1 MPRPVVPLPEIFVT
15 TPRIAARVSRELRE
29 GRVRKLAPTVYTTN
43 IAEAPE
49 DLVRRHVWQVASLL
63 FPGAVITDRT
73 AFEAGPSI
81 DGSVFLAADTAR
93 EVGLPGVTLRSR
105 KGSGP
110 LPGDTPFLGLH
121 MASRARAYLENMP
134 ASRARKGVAR
144 RLSRAEVEQRL
155 EGDLSRRGEKYV
167 NALRDDARKLASPL
181 GLDGE
186 LEELVA
192 LIGALLG
199 TREGGLRTSVGSA
212 RAAGKPYDP
221 KRLELFLRLHADLL
235 KEAPAHRLEP
245 RRPGEERYLPFFE
258 AYFSNFIEGTE
269 FEVDEAAA
277 IVFNGR
283 IPQDRPEDAY
293 DVLGTFR
300 VVSDR
305 SEMAR
310 TPDTFDDFIEVL
322 RSRHARVME
331 GRRDKSPGAF
341 KATENRAGDTLFV
354 TPELVHGTLARGFEL
369 HRSLPEAFQRA
380 VFMMFLVSEVHPFV
394 DGNGRVA
401 RIMMNA
407 ELVAAEE
414 RRIIVPTVF
423 RSNYLTGLKA
433 LSHNAVT
440 RTLIRSLDFLQR
452 YTLAIDFS
460 TLVGAQAQLEA
471 TNAFRDAQQADAEGV
486 RLVLP

>member
-1 MPRPVVPLPEIFVT
+1 
-15 TPRIAARVSRELRE
+15 VSRELKE
-29 GRVRKLAPTVYTTN
+29 GRVRKLAPSVYTTN
-43 IAEAPE
+43 VAEAPE
-49 DLVRRHVWQVASLL
+49 SFARRHIWQVASLV

-73 AFEAGPSI
+73 AFEAGPSN
-81 DGSVFLAADTAR
+81 DGSVFLAADRAR
-93 EVGLPGVTLRSR
+93 DVAIPGVTIRAR
-105 KGSGP
+105 EGSGP
-110 LPGDTPFLGLH
+110 LAGDTPFLGLH

-144 RLSRAEVEQRL
+144 RLSRAELEKRL
-155 EGDLSRRGEKYV
+155 EGDLSTRGESYI
-167 NALRDDARKLASPL
+167 NTLRDDARKLAPSL
-181 GLDGE
+181 GLVDE
-186 LEELVA
+186 LEKLDA

-199 TREGGLRTSVGSA
+199 TREARLLTEVGSA
-212 RAAGKPYDP
+212 RAAGKPYDRH
-221 KRLELFLRLHADLL
+221 RLELFGRLHADLL
-235 KEAPAHRLEP
+235 KEAPGQRLDP
-245 RRPGEERYLPFFE
+245 QRPGEERYLPFFE

-277 IVFNGR
+277 IVLGGQ
-283 IPQDRPEDAY
+283 IPQDRPEDAH

-305 SEMAR
+305 AEMAR
-310 TPDTFDDFIEVL
+310 TPKNFEQLIEIL
-322 RSRHARVME
+322 RGRHATVMA
-331 GRRDKSPGAF
+331 GRPDKSPGTF
-341 KATENRAGDTLFV
+341 KATQNRAGDTLFV
-354 TPELVHGTLARGFEL
+354 APELVAGTLARGFDL
-369 HRSLPEAFQRA
+369 HRSLPDAFQRA

-407 ELVAAEE
+407 ELVASGE
-414 RRIIVPTVF
+414 RRLIVPTVF
-423 RSNYLTGLKA
+423 RSNYLTGMKA
-433 LSHNAVT
+433 LSHNAIT

-460 TLVGAQAQLEA
+460 TLAAAQEQLEV